1 MTEFGHILGNAVVRL
16 NPFWAVAAA
25 ALICATAS
33 AQEAPVRYNHDIRP
47 ILSEKCFTC
56 HGPDQNSRKANLRL
70 DSREG
75 AAGVLGPGGAESL
88 SASELYRRIT
98 AADPADRMPP
108 ASTGKPLTSGEIE
121 LLRHWIEQGA
131 PYEKHW
137 AFLPIQRVEPP
148 HTSDTGWVRNDVD
161 RFILARLEEKG
172 MAPNPDADRR
182 TLIRRLSFGL
192 VGLPPD
198 FARVEAFVRD
208 PSPDAY
214 ENLVDELMASPHFG
228 ERWARHW
235 LDLARFAESHGY
247 EQDYD
252 RKYAYHYRDFVIEAF
267 NHDLPFD
274 TFVKWQIAGDELAPE
289 NGLAMMATGFL
300 AAGTHATQITMS
312 QVEKERYDELDDMV
326 RTIGT
331 SMLGLTIGCA
341 RCHDHK
347 YDPIS
352 MNEYYRMVSTFTKT
366 VRAELP
372 VNAGRGAYE
381 REKARWDKEHVPLAA
396 ALFEYERSELPG
408 KFDEWLKAQ
417 LASGESPNW
426 LALDINRY
434 SSEGG
439 ARLGRLSDES
449 VLAGGVSPEFE
460 RYTFEARTDWTGIT
474 SVRLDAM
481 ADASLPFGGPGR
493 AENGNFALSDFRL
506 TVQSLS
512 PGAKPVDVK
521 LVNARASTEP
531 QGFPASHAIDDDKQ
545 TAWAI
550 GSEVGKDHSIVFDL
564 ETPIE
569 FEKGSILT
577 FTLEFRCNQRHA
589 IGRPRISIST
599 NTPPVPFDSEPMPQ
613 GVLSV
618 LAECRA
624 NPGSKLSS
632 KQRSVLFNYFRKQDP
647 KWRDLFNK
655 ERQHAKDMP
664 RPDAVMVLVSSEGV
678 PAVRT
683 HTQGG
688 DYLEE
693 THFLKRGD
701 PNQKEGV
708 AKQGFPAVLVRAA
721 EGEARWQMPPPAGAR
736 TPYTRSALANWITDA
751 RYGAGELLARVI
763 VNRLWQHHMG
773 RGIVP
778 TPSDFGFK
786 GEPPSHP
793 ELLDW
798 LASELIRSGW
808 SLKRIHK
815 LILMSSTY
823 RQSADT
829 DPGRMLADSE
839 NSLFWHHG
847 RQRLEAEAIRD
858 AMLAASGELDP
869 SMFGPS
875 TLDPDH
881 KRRSIYFMVKRSR
894 LVPMMTLFDA
904 PDSTQGIADRSCTT
918 VAPQALMILNNEA
931 IRKYAGALARRV
943 RPNGEVSYEDAVKTA
958 YGLALSRAPRDTEL
972 AESLAFLD
980 EQAASYAAAGHAHP
994 ESAALTDFAQALLA
1008 LNEFVYID

>member
-1 MTEFGHILGNAVVRL
+1 MTEFGHILGNTVVRR
-16 NPFWAVAAA
+16 NPCWAVAAA

-33 AQEAPVRYNHDIRP
+33 AQDAPVRYNHDIRP

-56 HGPDQNSRKANLRL
+56 HGPDRNSRKADLRL

-75 AAGVLGPGGAESL
+75 AAEVLGPGGAESL

-121 LLRHWIEQGA
+121 SLTRWIEQGA

-137 AFLPIQRVEPP
+137 AFLPIEPIAP
-148 HTSDTGWVRNDVD
+148 PPIANTEWIRNDID
-161 RFILARLEEKG
+161 RFILARLDEQRIT
-172 MAPNPDADRR
+172 PNPEADRR

-198 FARVEAFVRD
+198 PARVEAFVGD
-208 PSPDAY
+208 ASPDAY
-214 ENLVDELMASPHFG
+214 EKLVDELLSSPHFG

-252 RKYAYHYRDFVIEAF
+252 RKYAYHYRDFIIEAF
-267 NHDLPFD
+267 NQDIPFD

-372 VNAGRGAYE
+372 VNAGRDAYE
-381 REKARWDKEHVPLAA
+381 REKARWDKEHAPLAA
-396 ALFEYERSELPG
+396 ALFEYEKSELPG

-417 LASGESPNW
+417 LASSESPKW

-460 RYTFEARTDWTGIT
+460 RYTLEARTDWTGIT

-506 TVQSLS
+506 TFQSAS
-512 PGAKPVDVK
+512 PGAKPVDVR
-521 LVNARASTEP
+521 LVNARATTEQ

-564 ETPIE
+564 ESPIE
-569 FEKGSILT
+569 FEKGAILN
-577 FTLEFRCNQRHA
+577 FTLEFRHTQRHA

-599 NTPPVPFDSEPMPQ
+599 SAPPVAFDSEPMPQ

-624 NPGSKLSS
+624 NPDAEPSS
-632 KQRSVLFNYFRKQDP
+632 KQRSVLFNYFRTQDP
-647 KWRDLFNK
+647 KWRDLYNK
-655 ERQHAKDMP
+655 ERQHAKDLP
-664 RPDAVMVLVSSEGV
+664 HPDAVKVLVSSEGL

-708 AKQGFPAVLVRAA
+708 AQQGFPAVLVRAA
-721 EGEARWQMPPPAGAR
+721 EGEARWRIAPPAGAR
-736 TPYTRSALANWITDA
+736 TPYTRSALANWITDTK
-751 RYGAGELLARVI
+751 YGAGELLARVI

-773 RGIVP
+773 RGIVA

-798 LASELIRSGW
+798 LASELIKSGW
-808 SLKRIHK
+808 SLKHIHK
-815 LILMSSTY
+815 LILMSGTY

-829 DPGRMLADSE
+829 DSGRMLADSE

-858 AMLAASGELDP
+858 AMLAVSGALDP

-904 PDSTQGIADRSCTT
+904 PDSTQGIAARPCTT

-931 IRKYAGALARRV
+931 IRKYAEALAKRI
-943 RPNGEVSYEDAVKTA
+943 RPSEEVSYTDAVKTA
-958 YGLALSRAPRDTEL
+958 YELALSRAPRDSEL
-972 AESLAFLD
+972 AESIAFLV
-980 EQAASYAAAGHAHP
+980 EQAASYAAVGHASP
-994 ESAALTDFAQALLA
+994 ESAALTDFAQALLG